1 MKTVVKKYMLLA
13 VSAAIVS
20 QLAGASLPPDV
31 KYQGNGTLRAGSAN
45 FTVTVFNKKWH
56 NVENRRWKDTS
67 GKVGRNGGKYS
78 GNIFLDSSIGKGEIE
93 YTPVTSDTFDI
104 ASDIEFTPALD
115 SRLLTASWNFPAK
128 ALRVEVD
135 GKAIDFTKESK
146 QNRFYGKYRQ
156 CTVYSVGNL
165 KYIFSAKNENSTLHI
180 QDNRSLKTPVNTVSL
195 RFHFAPSSGKISK
208 STFAMRCQITP
219 GKLKSVDLT
228 PYTNCNMT
236 DDPESG
242 KPGWTNQGS
251 EADFSCFTAQ
261 KVTAQGITFTIP
273 ERKVIAVGATLRKA
287 PAECTV
293 KLPETKNMRAIHLLH
308 NSAWTPAG
316 ELGKMLI
323 TYADNSKETITLAGT
338 TDCGNWVGP
347 SPKANAAVAWQNIN
361 ELGRSVGLYVSSFA
375 LQKSD
380 PKEIRFII
388 TDKRRDPFWAI
399 FAVTLGEFKAGM
411 PQVSDRTIIHKKGN
425 EWKELTFS
433 KKTIKGSAL
442 DFSFLLDAPAGKY
455 GWAYAEKD
463 GTIRFEKAPGKRL
476 KLNGTNM
483 CQTACFPSKE
493 SAHIIAENLA
503 ALGYNAVRFHHHDAG
518 LTDLASGNST
528 TLNKDNLDKLE
539 YFIHVLKEKGFYIT
553 TDLYTSRKFH
563 PDENFPKGVSAKALF
578 PLDRKAMDNWKT
590 FARNWMT
597 HVNPYTGT
605 SLAEDPALVAI
616 NLVNEDNL
624 ESVWNSS
631 SGARRLYSE
640 KFEEYKKTNNIPEAK
655 AESNDRH
662 FLKFLV
668 ETQTA
673 SLNEMADFVRKELK
687 MKCMLTSLN
696 FRNDSYLTAMRSKF
710 DLVDT
715 HMYHSHPSFVG
726 KSWASARMYGQSN
739 PLTGVASLPRSLM
752 SMKNPGKPFWVT
764 EYNYC
769 SPNRYR
775 AVGGPLMG
783 AYPALQDWDGLFRF
797 CYNHNIKR
805 IDNDLAKNA
814 GFEEANE
821 VVMLLANRVVAAMF
835 LRGDVSKAKR
845 SYSCELT
852 GDVTSKEFQK
862 GYPGRLS
869 FLGLVSGTGSHP
881 KGAEIPAH
889 VTVLKKAQEFSEAD
903 SSAKVWKQAVSG
915 RTAVSDT
922 GEIKINAKKE
932 TFVVNSPLS
941 ESITFNGGNLSTG
954 GILALSKAR
963 YFQSASLI
971 SLDGKPLKESRRM
984 VLIHIGDAASTGTV
998 HVDRGGMTMIK
1009 VAGDFPH
1016 LIRNV
1021 SAKVSLKL
1029 DENTGIKVNAL
1040 GMDGKI
1046 LGSVKVE
1053 NNSFDA
1059 SAGLFPGGV
1068 VAYEITR

>member
-1 MKTVVKKYMLLA
+1 MKTIVKKYMLLA

-156 CTVYSVGNL
+156 CTVYSTGNL

-180 QDNRSLKTPVNTVSL
+180 QDNRALKTPATTVSL
-195 RFHFAPSSGKISK
+195 RFHFAPSGGKISK

-251 EADFSCFTAQ
+251 GADFSCFTAQ
-261 KVTAQGITFTIP
+261 KVTAQGIAFTIP
-273 ERKVIAVGATLRKA
+273 ERKIIAVGATLRKA

-476 KLNGTNM
+476 KL
-483 CQTACFPSKE
+483 
-493 SAHIIAENLA
+493 
-503 ALGYNAVRFHHHDAG
+503 
-518 LTDLASGNST
+518 
-528 TLNKDNLDKLE
+528 
-539 YFIHVLKEKGFYIT
+539 
-553 TDLYTSRKFH
+553 
-563 PDENFPKGVSAKALF
+563 
-578 PLDRKAMDNWKT
+578 
-590 FARNWMT
+590 
-597 HVNPYTGT
+597 
-605 SLAEDPALVAI
+605 
-616 NLVNEDNL
+616 
-624 ESVWNSS
+624 
-631 SGARRLYSE
+631 
-640 KFEEYKKTNNIPEAK
+640 
-655 AESNDRH
+655 SNC
-662 FLKFLV
+662 V
-668 ETQTA
+668 
-673 SLNEMADFVRKELK
+673 
-687 MKCMLTSLN
+687 
-696 FRNDSYLTAMRSKF
+696 
-710 DLVDT
+710 
-715 HMYHSHPSFVG
+715 
-726 KSWASARMYGQSN
+726 
-739 PLTGVASLPRSLM
+739 
-752 SMKNPGKPFWVT
+752 
-764 EYNYC
+764 
-769 SPNRYR
+769 
-775 AVGGPLMG
+775 
-783 AYPALQDWDGLFRF
+783 
-797 CYNHNIKR
+797 
-805 IDNDLAKNA
+805 
-814 GFEEANE
+814 
-821 VVMLLANRVVAAMF
+821 
-835 LRGDVSKAKR
+835 
-845 SYSCELT
+845 
-852 GDVTSKEFQK
+852 
-862 GYPGRLS
+862 
-869 FLGLVSGTGSHP
+869 
-881 KGAEIPAH
+881 
-889 VTVLKKAQEFSEAD
+889 
-903 SSAKVWKQAVSG
+903 
-915 RTAVSDT
+915 
-922 GEIKINAKKE
+922 
-932 TFVVNSPLS
+932 
-941 ESITFNGGNLSTG
+941 
-954 GILALSKAR
+954 
-963 YFQSASLI
+963 
-971 SLDGKPLKESRRM
+971 
-984 VLIHIGDAASTGTV
+984 
-998 HVDRGGMTMIK
+998 
-1009 VAGDFPH
+1009 
-1016 LIRNV
+1016 
-1021 SAKVSLKL
+1021 
-1029 DENTGIKVNAL
+1029 
-1040 GMDGKI
+1040 
-1046 LGSVKVE
+1046 
-1053 NNSFDA
+1053 
-1059 SAGLFPGGV
+1059 
-1068 VAYEITR
+1068 

>member
-1 MKTVVKKYMLLA
+1 MKMSVKISMLFA
-13 VSAAIVS
+13 VSAMLFG
-20 QLAGASLPPDV
+20 QLCGNTLPPEV
-31 KYQGNGTLRAGSAN
+31 KYQGNGILHAGSAS
-45 FTVTVFNKKWH
+45 FSVIVFNKKWH
-56 NVENRRWKDTS
+56 SVENRRWKDTS
-67 GKVGRNGGKYS
+67 GKVTRKGGVFT
-78 GNIFLDSSIGKGEIE
+78 GNIFLNSSSGKGKIQ
-93 YTPVTSDTFDI
+93 YTPVSSDTFDI
-104 ASDIEFTPALD
+104 TSEIEFTPALD
-115 SRLLTASWNFPAK
+115 CRVVTASWSFPTK
-128 ALRVEVD
+128 DLRVEVD
-135 GKAIDFTKESK
+135 GKAIDFDGTLK
-146 QNRFYGKYRQ
+146 QSRFYGKYSK
-156 CTVYSVGNL
+156 CTVYSTGNI

-180 QDNRSLKTPVNTVSL
+180 QDNRALNKSGTSVSL
-195 RFHFAPSSGKISK
+195 RFHFSPSSGKVSR
-208 STFAMRCQITP
+208 STFAMRCQITQ
-219 GKLKSVDLT
+219 GKLCSVDLT
-228 PYTNCNMT
+228 PYTKCNMT
-236 DDPESG
+236 DDPDSG
-242 KPGWTNQGS
+242 KPGWTHQGS
-251 EADFSCFTAQ
+251 GADFSCFTA
-261 KVTAQGITFTIP
+261 KNVTAQGITFAIP
-273 ERKVIAVGATLRKA
+273 ERKVIAVGAPLRNI

-293 KLPETKNMRAIHLLH
+293 KLPETKNMQAIHLLH

-316 ELGKMLI
+316 ELGKMEV
-323 TYADNSKETITLAGT
+323 TYSDNSKEIITLTGT

-347 SPKANAAVAWQNIN
+347 SPKANAAIAWQNIN

-375 LQKSD
+375 LKKSD
-380 PKEIRFII
+380 PTAVKFII

-411 PQVSDRTIIHKKGN
+411 PQVSDRTIIHRKGN
-425 EWKELTFS
+425 EWKELAFS
-433 KKTIKGSAL
+433 KKTVKGSAL

-455 GWAYAEKD
+455 GYAYAEKD

-476 KLNGTNM
+476 RLHGTNM

-493 SAHIIAENLA
+493 SAHVIAENLA
-503 ALGYNAVRFHHHDAG
+503 AMGYNAVRFHHHDAG
-518 LTDLASGNST
+518 LTDLSSGNST
-528 TLNKDNLDKLE
+528 TLNKVNLDKLD
-539 YFIHVLKEKGFYIT
+539 YFIHVLKQKGFYIT

-563 PDENFPKGVSAKALF
+563 PSENFPKGVEAKALF
-578 PLDRKAMDNWKT
+578 PLDRKAMENWKT

-597 HVNPYTGT
+597 HVNPYTGL
-605 SLAEDPALVAI
+605 SLAEDPALAAI

-624 ESVWNSS
+624 GRAWSGS
-631 SGARRLYSE
+631 SGARRLYTE
-640 KFEEYKKTNNIPEAK
+640 KFEEYKKKNNIPEAK
-655 AESNDRH
+655 AEASDRN
-662 FLKFLV
+662 FMKFLV
-668 ETQTA
+668 EIKNA
-673 SLNEMADFVRKELK
+673 SLDEMTEFVRKELK
-687 MKCMLTSLN
+687 MKCMVTSLN

-739 PLTGVASLPRSLM
+739 PLTGLASLPRSLM

-775 AVGGPLMG
+775 AAGGPLMG

-805 IDNDLAKNA
+805 IDNDVAKNA
-814 GFEEANE
+814 GFEEAND
-821 VVMLLANRVVAAMF
+821 VVMLLSNRVTASMF
-835 LRGDVSKAKR
+835 LRGDVRKAER
-845 SYSCELT
+845 SYSCEIVNDIL
-852 GDVTSKEFQK
+852 SKEFQP

-869 FLGLVSGTGSHP
+869 FLGLISGTGSHP
-881 KGAEIPAH
+881 EGAVLPEN
-889 VTVLKKAQEFSEAD
+889 VTVMKKAKEFSEAGN
-903 SSAKVWKQAVSG
+903 SAKPWEQAVSG

-922 GEIKINAKKE
+922 NEIKINAKKA
-932 TFVVNSPLS
+932 TFTVNSPLS

-954 GILALSKAR
+954 GVLSLSKAK

-1009 VAGDFPH
+1009 NEGDFPH

-1029 DENTGIKVNAL
+1029 DKDTGIKVDAL
-1040 GMDGKI
+1040 GMDGRV
-1046 LGSVKVE
+1046 LGSVKVK
-1053 NNSFDA
+1053 NNTFEA